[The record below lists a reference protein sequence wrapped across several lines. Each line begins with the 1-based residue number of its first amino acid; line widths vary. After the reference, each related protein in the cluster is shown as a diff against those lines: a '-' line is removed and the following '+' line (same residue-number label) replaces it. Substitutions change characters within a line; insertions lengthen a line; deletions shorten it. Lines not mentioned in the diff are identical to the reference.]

1 MELRDRNSFEREN
14 LASVDI
20 SEDKEKYIIK
30 YVCRDMEA
38 RDFDVSVCMDMLT
51 IKGNRK
57 NGHHFYFEHEFQLPA
72 YLFADKAKA
81 TFVRDILKI
90 SFPKAEEAV

>member
-20 SEDKEKYIIK
+20 SEDHDKYMIK
-30 YVCRDMEA
+30 YLCRDMEA

-51 IKGNRK
+51 IKGNKK
-57 NGHHFYFEHEFQLPA
+57 NGHCFSFEHEFQLPA
-72 YLFADKAKA
+72 YLNTEKAKA
-81 TFVRDILKI
+81 TFGRDILKI
-90 SFPKAEEAV
+90 TFPKAEEVA